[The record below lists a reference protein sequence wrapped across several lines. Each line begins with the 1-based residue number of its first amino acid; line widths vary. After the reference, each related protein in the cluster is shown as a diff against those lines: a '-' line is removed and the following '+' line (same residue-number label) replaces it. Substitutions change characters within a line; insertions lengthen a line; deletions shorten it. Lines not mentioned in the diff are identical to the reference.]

1 MLEYRVF
8 EYGKDD
14 GYIRDIVD
22 AISHIDKCNIKQSTE
37 WFSCRYEKNPIGKAI
52 IIYATDK
59 DRLVAFVVIERF
71 PVVNTGLSFDGGFI
85 HYVYALH
92 DYKEQGV
99 VQEMLSM
106 AESEAKG
113 NGLKVVVTYNTPE
126 IFPFVENMGWTY
138 TTSKVRY
145 RMHSVDGWRSLFK
158 LLDCTRPFVP
168 EAEVKQ
174 SVGQFKVHK
183 IGGKAVT
190 TEEKSMGNMNLEMAY
205 CKWVASVKP
214 NSGLGIIE
222 DGDTFCA
229 FVIGHRGKRA
239 NVAHIVYMSSSNAIR
254 MSKDSKSEIINRICK
269 EFNVNVISCTDN
281 NHYIPSENS
290 FYRSQFISFY
300 YKWLDSPVKME
311 MGQVVADNAL
321 MFS

>member
-37 WFSCRYEKNPIGKAI
+37 WFSCCFEKNPIGKAI
-52 IIYATDK
+52 ILYATDK
-59 DRLVAFVVIERF
+59 DRLVAFVVVERF

-85 HYVYALH
+85 HYVYVLQ
-92 DYKEQGV
+92 DYKEQDV
-99 VQEMLSM
+99 VQEMLLM

-113 NGLKVVVTYNTPE
+113 KGIKVVVTHNTPE
-126 IFPFVENMGWTY
+126 IFPYVKIMGWTY
-138 TTSKVRY
+138 TTAKVRY

-168 EAEVKQ
+168 EAEVTQ
-174 SVGQFKVHK
+174 SVGQFEVHK
-183 IGGKAVT
+183 IGGKAVI

-205 CKWVASVKP
+205 YKWVASVKP

-239 NVAHIVYMSSSNAIR
+239 NVAHIVYMSSSNAIS
-254 MSKDSKSEIINRICK
+254 MSKESISGMMNRICK
-269 EFNVNVISCTDN
+269 GLNVNVISCLDD

-290 FYRSQFISFY
+290 LYRSQSISFY
-300 YKWLDSPVKME
+300 CKWLDSSVKME
-311 MGQVVADNAL
+311 MAQVVSDNAL

>member
-22 AISHIDKCNIKQSTE
+22 AISHIDSCYIKQSTE
-37 WFSCRYEKNPIGKAI
+37 WFSCRFEKNPIGKAI
-52 IIYATDK
+52 LIYATDK
-59 DRLVAFVVIERF
+59 DRLVAFVVVERF
-71 PVVNTGLSFDGGFI
+71 PVGNTGLSFDGGFI
-85 HYVYALH
+85 HYVYVLQ
-92 DYKEQGV
+92 DYKEQDV

-113 NGLKVVVTYNTPE
+113 NGLKVVVTHNTPE
-126 IFPFVENMGWTY
+126 IFPFVENMGWSY

-168 EAEVKQ
+168 EAEVIQ

-183 IGGKAVT
+183 NGGKDVT
-190 TEEKSMGNMNLEMAY
+190 TEEKSMGNMNLEMVY
-205 CKWVASVKP
+205 YKWVASVKP

-239 NVAHIVYMSSSNAIR
+239 NVAHIVYMSSSNAIS

-269 EFNVNVISCTDN
+269 RFNVNVISCLGD

-290 FYRSQFISFY
+290 FYRSQFISFF
-300 YKWLDSPVKME
+300 YKWLDSPLKME
-311 MGQVVADNAL
+311 MGRVVSDNAL

>member
-37 WFSCRYEKNPIGKAI
+37 WFSCRFEKNPIGKAI

-113 NGLKVVVTYNTPE
+113 KGLKVVVTHNTPE
-126 IFPFVENMGWTY
+126 IFPYVKIMGWTY
-138 TTSKVRY
+138 TTAKVRY

-174 SVGQFKVHK
+174 SVDQFKDYETR
-183 IGGKAVT
+183 GNDVT
-190 TEEKSMGNMNLEMAY
+190 TEEMSMSNLNLEMAY
-205 CKWVASVKP
+205 YKWVASVRP

-222 DGDTFCA
+222 DGDSFCA

-254 MSKDSKSEIINRICK
+254 MSKDSNSEIINRICK
-269 EFNVNVISCTDN
+269 GFNVNVISCTDI
-281 NHYIPSENS
+281 NHFFQSENS
-290 FYRSQFISFY
+290 FYRSQSISFY
-300 YKWLDSPVKME
+300 CKWLDSSVEMD
-311 MGQVVADNAL
+311 MGQAVSENVL
-321 MFS
+321 VFG

>member
-22 AISHIDKCNIKQSTE
+22 AIAHIDNCYIKQSTE
-37 WFSCRYEKNPIGKAI
+37 WFSCRFEKNPIGKAI

-71 PVVNTGLSFDGGFI
+71 PVVNTGLPFDGGFI

-113 NGLKVVVTYNTPE
+113 NGLKVVVTHNTPE
-126 IFPFVENMGWTY
+126 IFPFVENMGWSY

-145 RMHSVDGWRSLFK
+145 RMHSVDDWRSLFK

-174 SVGQFKVHK
+174 SVGQFNVHK

-190 TEEKSMGNMNLEMAY
+190 TEEKSMGNLNLEMAY
-205 CKWVASVKP
+205 YKWVASVRP
-214 NSGLGIIE
+214 NSCLGFIE
-222 DGDTFCA
+222 DGDSFCA

-239 NVAHIVYMSSSNAIR
+239 NVAHIVYTSSSNAIS
-254 MSKDSKSEIINRICK
+254 MSKESISGMMNRICRG
-269 EFNVNVISCTDN
+269 FNVNVISCLDDN
-281 NHYIPSENS
+281 HFIPSENS
-290 FYRSQFISFY
+290 FYCSQSISFY
-300 YKWLDSPVKME
+300 YKWLDSTVKME
-311 MGQVVADNAL
+311 MGQVVSDNAL